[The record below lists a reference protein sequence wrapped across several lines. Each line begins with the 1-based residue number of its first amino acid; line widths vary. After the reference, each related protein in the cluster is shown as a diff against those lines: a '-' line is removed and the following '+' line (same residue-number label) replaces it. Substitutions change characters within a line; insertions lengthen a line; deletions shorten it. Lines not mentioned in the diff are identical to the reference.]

1 LTGEALPGTT
11 YLLQP
16 DVPNL
21 ADLPFEERWDFL
33 ADMHMATPSRALL
46 LARALGVLPPSVYM
60 LGCQP
65 SVCDDLIIG
74 LSEPVERAVETSV
87 GRLVGEINRL
97 TAAPK
102 PAGPKRKRRGRATWR
117 V

>member
-1 LTGEALPGTT
+1 
-11 YLLQP
+11 
-16 DVPNL
+16 
-21 ADLPFEERWDFL
+21 
-33 ADMHMATPSRALL
+33 
-46 LARALGVLPPSVYM
+46 M

-87 GRLVGEINRL
+87 ERLIDEIVRL

-102 PAGPKRKRRGRATWR
+102 PDGPIRKRRGRATWR
-117 V
+117 L